1 MSDTREHTPDTASVI
16 QTAAGNAV
24 VPAMTQGA
32 VGANG
37 ASVPASLLGGDG
49 EIPATTVAH
58 PNFFTPVAELMRS
71 IPTALEGQGP
81 AGGAPRYVRIAR
93 LRPFLKPIRP
103 QDEKLASAMAT
114 GVGYFITGM
123 AYVMKY
129 ALKLN
134 DLLIQGDAGKALVET
149 ALKLAKTVTEPTFL
163 NTIEDLNSNLL
174 EGPSLNLAEPMAP
187 VGKIIG
193 DVEKYISFI
202 PEPRDLDII
211 GQQLYSMMVIEWAAA
226 PIADADKK
234 AETTPVDMAK
244 TGKLRLLLWALN
256 KPFEPLDPG
265 VVPDVKGIVSLGQ
278 RRLWRTEAANLPARS
293 MGTWK
298 GPEADSE
305 VETVFD
311 TRFTDGTATGDIR
324 ELQRLLTAYG
334 YPLAGAAE
342 GIFDQTTETGVAL
355 FQTLNGLTVNGV
367 VDLPTVNQLFHL
379 RYDPDQ
385 AKGRLRMA
393 KRYNADDVKNFKWPA
408 SS

>member
-1 MSDTREHTPDTASVI
+1 MSDTTDKTQDTGPVPD
-16 QTAAGNAV
+16 QTAAGRAIV
-24 VPAMTQGA
+24 PVPPQGAGGAGVPA
-32 VGANG
+32 
-37 ASVPASLLGGDG
+37 
-49 EIPATTVAH
+49 ITVAH

-81 AGGAPRYVRIAR
+81 TGGAPRYVRIAR
-93 LRPFLKPIRP
+93 LRPFLKPVRP
-103 QDEKLASAMAT
+103 QDEKLASVMAS

-174 EGPSLNLAEPMAP
+174 EGPTLNLAEPMAP

-202 PEPRDLDII
+202 PEPRDLEII
-211 GQQLYSMMVIEWAAA
+211 GQQLYSMMVIEWASA
-226 PIADADKK
+226 PTTDADKK
-234 AETTPVDMAK
+234 DEATPVDMAK

-265 VVPDVKGIVSLGQ
+265 AAPDVKGIVALGQ
-278 RRLWRTEAANLPARS
+278 RRLWRTEAANLPGRS

-298 GPEADSE
+298 GQEPGSV
-305 VETVFD
+305 VETIFD
-311 TRFTDGTATGDIR
+311 TRFTDASVNVDIR
-324 ELQRLLTAYG
+324 ELQTLLKAYG
-334 YPLAGAAE
+334 YPLE
-342 GIFDQTTETGVAL
+342 GTKDGVLDDATERGVAL
-355 FQTLNGLTVNGV
+355 FQTMNGLPVNGA

-385 AKGRLRMA
+385 AKGGLRMA
-393 KRYNADDVKNFKWPA
+393 KRYNADDVKNFAWPV
-408 SS
+408 S